1 MVSRTIAAAAV
12 TGALLV
18 AGGAEAAA
26 PLKNCGSLGVDGRP
40 YDPDEG
46 GAGNF
51 DIRARVTSC
60 REARRVVRAW
70 KGRDSVR
77 GFRCRYSYSGESTR
91 VTCTK
96 AGGRLVRWRSAA

>member
-1 MVSRTIAAAAV
+1 MVSRTIAAMAV
-12 TGALLV
+12 AGSLLV

-26 PLKNCGSLGVDGRP
+26 PLKRCGSLGTDGRP
-40 YDPDEG
+40 YDRDVG

-70 KGRDSVR
+70 KGRTTVR
-77 GFRCRYSYSGESTR
+77 GFRCTYSYSGESTGVR
-91 VTCTK
+91 CTK